1 LVRSSLE
8 LVEFTYFY
16 KNLKKMIKKITII
29 LNVLF
34 LSIGVSLAQQ
44 SEFVVNEI
52 EGTISQGQQTGLE
65 IKIPEVDL
73 KSIQSSLSKWTKS
86 HKGKFV
92 SSKKSQEIFQDN
104 VLLSGVSENTVDMY
118 TILTE
123 NQAGVT
129 MQTYVDLG
137 GAFLTSASHPQA
149 FQAMEKE
156 LIDFAKTQ
164 LVSKV
169 SDDIKTEEKHLKNLE
184 SELKSL
190 VKQNDSY
197 HKDISNNKEN
207 IQKQE
212 LSIAKNE
219 IDQKT
224 KEQQIS
230 LQEQIL
236 LAAREKRSAMG
247 NVDDATK
254 KMLDNQVKTEEK
266 SYKTFESQ
274 LKKLKNEYSSSVNSI
289 DKSKSTIAQREQD
302 LIKNEEEQ
310 NTKRQQ
316 IELQKQIV
324 DAIKT
329 KRSNIN

>member
-1 LVRSSLE
+1 
-8 LVEFTYFY
+8 
-16 KNLKKMIKKITII
+16 MIKKITII

-34 LSIGVSLAQQ
+34 LTIGVAFAQQ

-52 EGTISQGQQTGLE
+52 EGTMSQGQQTGLE
-65 IKIPEVDL
+65 IRIPEVDL

-104 VLLSGVSENTVDMY
+104 VMLEGVSENTVDMY
-118 TILTE
+118 TIL
-123 NQAGVT
+123 NGDQGGVT

-137 GAFLTSASHPQA
+137 GAFLTSASHPEA

-156 LIDFAKTQ
+156 LIDFARTQ

-169 SDDIKTEEKHLKNLE
+169 TGDIKTEEKHLSNLE

-190 VKQNDSY
+190 VKQNDGY

-207 IQKQE
+207 IKKEE
-212 LSIAKNE
+212 LAISKNE

-236 LAAREKRSAMG
+236 LAAREKRNAMG

-254 KMLDNQVKTEEK
+254 KMLDKQVKTEEK
-266 SYKTFESQ
+266 SYKSFESQ
-274 LKKLKNEYSSSVNSI
+274 LKKLKSDYSSSVSSI
-289 DKSKSTIAQREQD
+289 EKSKNTIAQREQD
-302 LIKNEEEQ
+302 LIKNEDEQ